1 MKTPQMGR
9 PPKAPEERR
18 TNGLRIPLTDAER
31 EMIESV
37 AEADGVK
44 PITWAHDAL
53 VKAAK
58 AKIKASRG

>member
-1 MKTPQMGR
+1 MKTPKMGR

-18 TNGLRIPLTDAER
+18 TNGVRIPLTDAER
-31 EMIESV
+31 KLVESA

-53 VKAAK
+53 IRAAK
-58 AKIKASRG
+58 RSRKQD